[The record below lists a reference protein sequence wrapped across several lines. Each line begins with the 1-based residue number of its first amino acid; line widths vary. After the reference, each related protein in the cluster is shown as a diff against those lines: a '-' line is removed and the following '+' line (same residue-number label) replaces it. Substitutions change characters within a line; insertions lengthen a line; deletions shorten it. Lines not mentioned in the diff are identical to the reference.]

1 MLGDLVRHAQIG
13 IHLFYRFACSF
24 VFFNLYFSQ
33 EATVQ
38 ESVENLRSPYD
49 SVERRNVTLQSRM
62 SGKKGSK

>member
-1 MLGDLVRHAQIG
+1 MTLLGMHRSGSIYSIDLLVS
-13 IHLFYRFACSF
+13 LF
-24 VFFNLYFSQ
+24 FFYLYFSQ

-38 ESVENLRSPYD
+38 ESGENLRSPYD